1 MDVYVRRASLRL
13 HRAHI
18 MKGKMMELAD
28 ELNRTV
34 KLALDEGRAGS
45 LVEAQALFE
54 GFKLRIAV
62 GDGFTSS
69 LAAEAAVLTLLTAAT
84 KTFLGGVELV
94 GAVDERCTLAW
105 FEGRKLSEVAIEAG
119 AVVGMRGDAQGA
131 QLANIVVGSGRPAGE
146 GFSVAL
152 SLDADGF
159 VVCPDSPAHSA
170 PQAPVEV
177 GVAAAGAAL
186 NEAFAHQYRRFP
198 VAGQRR
204 LTFRMPATAAVGA
217 VSGTTWMVGLGHLGQ
232 AFAWTLA
239 LSPGSAGH
247 AVRLTDFDL
256 VTGSSLS
263 TCLLVKDSDIA
274 RLKVHVVGERLTS
287 LGLTVSMDAQ
297 RLNLDGNAPLKVA
310 DRVIVAVDNVA
321 LRRSLDR
328 LAGIPVFEGGIGG
341 GKNGFTRVQF
351 HMFPGSRPARDVWA
365 DADPRASQAIDISAP
380 AYQAMLKQTGDECG
394 TTLLAGRSIATPFV
408 GAFAG
413 AVLYGLALGGPI
425 QPNSGWA
432 FDLNHL

>member
-1 MDVYVRRASLRL
+1 
-13 HRAHI
+13 
-18 MKGKMMELAD
+18 MMELVD

-34 KLALDEGRAGS
+34 KLALDEGRVGS
-45 LVEAQALFE
+45 LSEAQALFE
-54 GFKLRIAV
+54 GFRLQITV
-62 GDGFTSS
+62 GDGFTRSP
-69 LAAEAAVLTLLTAAT
+69 AAEAAVLTLLTAAT

-119 AVVGMRGDAQGA
+119 AAVGIRGIAQGA
-131 QLANIVVGSGRPAGE
+131 RLAKIVVGSGNLAGK
-146 GFSVAL
+146 GFSVTL
-152 SLDADGF
+152 SLGADGF
-159 VVCPDSPAHSA
+159 VICPDSSAHVA
-170 PQAPVEV
+170 LQAPVEV

-186 NEAFAHQYRRFP
+186 NEAFAHLYRGSP

-204 LTFRMPATAAVGA
+204 LTFRMPATAAIGR

-239 LSPGSAGH
+239 LSSRSARH
-247 AVRLTDFDL
+247 AVRLTDFDS

-263 TCLLVKDSDIA
+263 TCLLVKDSDIG
-274 RLKVHVVGERLTS
+274 RLKVHAVGERLAS
-287 LGLTVSMDAQ
+287 LGLAVSMDAH
-297 RLNLDGNAPLKVA
+297 RLNLDGNAPLQVA
-310 DRVIVAVDNVA
+310 DRVIVAVDNIA

-328 LAGIPVFEGGIGG
+328 LAGMPVFEGGIGS
-341 GKNGFTRVQF
+341 GKNGFTRTQF
-351 HMFPGSRPARDVWA
+351 HTFPGSRPARDVWA
-365 DADPRASQAIDISAP
+365 YADPHASQAIDISAP
-380 AYQAMLKQTGDECG
+380 AYQALLKQTGDECG

-413 AVLYGLALGGPI
+413 AVLFGLALGNPI
-425 QPNSGWA
+425 KPYSDWA